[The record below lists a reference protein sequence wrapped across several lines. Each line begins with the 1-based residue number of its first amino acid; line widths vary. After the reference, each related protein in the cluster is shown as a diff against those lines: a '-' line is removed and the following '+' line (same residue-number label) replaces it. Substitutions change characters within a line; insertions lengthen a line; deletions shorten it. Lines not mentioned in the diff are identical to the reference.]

1 MGSLGFTYWQD
12 GDMWLGYL
20 GQYPDYVTQ
29 GSSLGDLKEHLLG
42 LYKDLCSAA
51 IPNLVRTGQ
60 DEFCS

>member
-1 MGSLGFTYWQD
+1 
-12 GDMWLGYL
+12 MWLGYL

-51 IPNLVRTGQ
+51 IPNLVRTG
-60 DEFCS
+60 